1 MQQFRL
7 YFARSGAPEEIST
20 DGGTNL
26 VSEEMCKFFQDWGV
40 NMRISSA
47 YYPQSNGRA
56 EAAVK
61 AAKRLLMMN
70 TGTGGSLNT
79 DKVSAALLQYLNTP
93 LRGINKSPAQL
104 AAGRQLRDGVP
115 AARQHYKVDIHW
127 RKTLREREI
136 LMAEANQDIMD
147 ERGNQRQLPP
157 LKQGTRVWI
166 QDQVTRNWDR
176 SGTIVEGLRY
186 RQYNIRLDGSGR
198 LSRRNR
204 KHLKPISETSTTR
217 PSDSNSTPATSS
229 TPENAPSP
237 RSPRPRRNTRRPVRL
252 NYE

>member
-1 MQQFRL
+1 
-7 YFARSGAPEEIST
+7 
-20 DGGTNL
+20 
-26 VSEEMCKFFQDWGV
+26 
-40 NMRISSA
+40 MRISSA

-70 TGTGGSLNT
+70 TGPGGSLNT
-79 DKVSAALLQYLNTP
+79 DRVSAALLQYLNTP

-136 LMAEANQDIMD
+136 RLAEAHEDIMIK
-147 ERGNQRQLPP
+147 RGNQRCLPP
-157 LKQGTRVWI
+157 LKQGCRVWV
-166 QDQVTRNWDR
+166 QDQVTHKWDR
-176 SGTIVEGLRY
+176 SGTVVEGLRY
-186 RQYNIRLDGSGR
+186 RQYSIRLDGSGR

-204 KHLKPISETSTTR
+204 KHLKPISEASPTTR
-217 PSDSNSTPATSS
+217 PSVYNPPPVPSS
-229 TPENAPSP
+229 TPENSSTLH
-237 RSPRPRRNTRRPVRL
+237 SPRPRRNTRKPAWL
-252 NYE
+252 SYE